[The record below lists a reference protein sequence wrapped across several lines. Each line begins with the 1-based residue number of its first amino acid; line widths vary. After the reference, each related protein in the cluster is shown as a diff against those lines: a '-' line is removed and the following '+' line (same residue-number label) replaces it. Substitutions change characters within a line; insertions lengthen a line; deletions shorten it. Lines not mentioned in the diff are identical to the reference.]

1 VEPRDRAA
9 VKGLIPNAA
18 FPEGIMFQYRS
29 SAFAPSVSAI
39 QHHLRG
45 VEKELEK
52 IGRIAGRRG
61 ADVAST
67 ASDQIGDTIS
77 DIVNGML
84 DRFRARRQAAGEQAA
99 RIGQQALGLG
109 ARYGNSA
116 LERVGAE
123 VEDRP
128 FITLGVAL
136 GIGIL
141 IGAAVLGSTSR
152 R

>member
-1 VEPRDRAA
+1 
-9 VKGLIPNAA
+9 
-18 FPEGIMFQYRS
+18 MFQYRS
-29 SAFAPSVSAI
+29 STFRPSVSAI

-45 VEKELEK
+45 VEQELEK

-61 ADVAST
+61 ADAAS
-67 ASDQIGDTIS
+67 AAGDQIGDTVS

-84 DRFRARRQAAGEQAA
+84 ERFRERRQAAGQQAA

-109 ARYGNSA
+109 ARYGSSA

-128 FITLGVAL
+128 LVTLGVAL

-141 IGAAVLGSTSR
+141 IGAAMLGSAR
-152 R
+152 RR